1 MKKATKVFTSLILVG
16 SMCMSLTSCFG
27 ASKAVKEAAT
37 EFMEAALERDID
49 DMADLCTDDDEAYM
63 YLGAY
68 VTEFDPVDAL
78 LERAEFSI
86 GKITVK
92 KDKATA
98 EVTVTFPDYEA
109 ALDGDPEDVD
119 EFEALLDDQKKTVD
133 ITFEL
138 DLKEKK
144 DEWLVDSPEDFAED
158 FYGELYDIDFGFCSE
173 YEGWVDH
180 HNWYGSDND
189 VYSSS
194 RSSLNLEIYM
204 SDEHYSETVNFYF
217 SVLHDGSVIYN
228 SGNRT
233 DSGFIDNYCY
243 QSDVGVN
250 NWESGSYTFVFYDSN
265 DVEFYR
271 ATCSVN

>member
-92 KDKATA
+92 KGTRKGLYTLKVKIRAKGTTYYKPSATKT
-98 EVTVTFPDYEA
+98 VTVKIR
-109 ALDGDPEDVD
+109 V
-119 EFEALLDDQKKTVD
+119 K
-133 ITFEL
+133 
-138 DLKEKK
+138 
-144 DEWLVDSPEDFAED
+144 
-158 FYGELYDIDFGFCSE
+158 
-173 YEGWVDH
+173 
-180 HNWYGSDND
+180 
-189 VYSSS
+189 
-194 RSSLNLEIYM
+194 
-204 SDEHYSETVNFYF
+204 
-217 SVLHDGSVIYN
+217 
-228 SGNRT
+228 
-233 DSGFIDNYCY
+233 
-243 QSDVGVN
+243 
-250 NWESGSYTFVFYDSN
+250 
-265 DVEFYR
+265 
-271 ATCSVN
+271 